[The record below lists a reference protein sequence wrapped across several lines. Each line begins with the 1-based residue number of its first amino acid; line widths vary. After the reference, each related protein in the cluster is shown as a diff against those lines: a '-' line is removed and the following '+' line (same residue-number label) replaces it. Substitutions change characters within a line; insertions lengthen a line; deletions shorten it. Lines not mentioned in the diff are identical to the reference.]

1 MTRNIMSAMGSA
13 GDTRVEWN
21 PDNEDEV
28 KVARG
33 VFDDL
38 TKQGFTGFRVYD
50 DGKKGQQLTEF
61 DPQAERILLI
71 PPMAGG

>member
-1 MTRNIMSAMGSA
+1 MKNTMSAMGSA
-13 GDTRVEWN
+13 GDTKVEWD
-21 PDNEDEV
+21 PDNKEEV
-28 KVARG
+28 KVAERT
-33 VFDDL
+33 FKDL
-38 TKQGFTGFRVYD
+38 TKKGFTGFRVYD